1 MRKQTFIQRGM
12 RLLMTFAL
20 LAVMTACS
28 STQIQSSRH
37 PAGMSAAPFRN
48 AMVVGVDQ
56 RPEVRDPFENEAVLL
71 LREHGVAGT
80 ASYNQFSFAQVQGD
94 KEQLRQNLKAAGVQS
109 LLFVRVT
116 QRTDFVDGPPASLGS
131 MDMGAVDESQY
142 VAFTTPGGDINTRFR
157 IGARL
162 YRVSDGAV
170 IWSAVLDEVMK
181 EDADSTDFIRRT
193 ARTIVDRLAKDKVI
207 P

>member
-1 MRKQTFIQRGM
+1 MKHH
-12 RLLMTFAL
+12 RLTPWRTSFL
-20 LAVMTACS
+20 LAGTLIALTPGCS
-28 STQIQSSRH
+28 STHIQSTRH
-37 PAGMSAAPFRN
+37 PAAAGTAPFHN
-48 AMVVGVDQ
+48 VVVVGVDQ
-56 RPEVRDPFENEAVLL
+56 RPEVRDPFENDAAAF
-71 LREHGVAGT
+71 LREHGVDGT
-80 ASYNQFSFAQVQGD
+80 ASYTRYSFAEVKGD
-94 KEQLRQNLKAAGVQS
+94 KEQLRQRLLAAGTQS

-116 QRTDFVDGPPASLGS
+116 DQGDFVEGPPANLGS
-131 MDMGAVDESQY
+131 MDMGAVDESRY
-142 VAFTTPGGDINTRFR
+142 NAFTTPGGDINTAFR

-170 IWSAVLDEVMK
+170 IWSAMLDEVMK